1 MIVRFWGVR
10 GSSPTPLAPE
20 ELRNK
25 FAAIIQRVKPA
36 DLLNT
41 ETRQRFLSN
50 LPADLFGTAGGNTA
64 CIEVRTADNTMI
76 ILDTGTGLRELEK
89 RGKKFRDNIKE
100 YHIFMS
106 HFHYDHLLG
115 LPYFGAMYNPGVK
128 VTFYSPYP
136 AMQRI
141 LAKFMETPYHPVGW
155 DSFAADIKFRTLK
168 RNETLKLG
176 GAQISWIRRNHPNG
190 SMSYKVSEAGRSFIY
205 STDTELTE
213 KDFQRT
219 EKNVSYF
226 QGADAIVLDA
236 QYTLGEAIEKYNW
249 GHSSYSLAVEFVREF
264 AIRKLYLFHHEPLN
278 DDAVM
283 EGILRSAQW
292 FDSRL
297 EHKGGKSLE
306 IDLAREGHE
315 FEL

>member
-20 ELRNK
+20 ELRSK
-25 FAAIIQRVKPA
+25 IAAVVQRIKPA
-36 DLLNT
+36 HLKNSD
-41 ETRQRFLSN
+41 TRQQFLSS
-50 LPADLFGTAGGNTA
+50 LPPELFGTAGGNTA
-64 CIEVRTADNTMI
+64 CIEIRTADGTLI

-89 RGKKFRDNIKE
+89 RMRKYREKVTDI
-100 YHIFMS
+100 HIFLS

-115 LPYFGAMYNPGVK
+115 LPYFGSMYNPGVK

-141 LAKFMETPYHPVGW
+141 LSGFMKVPYHPVDW
-155 DSFAADIKFRTLK
+155 QSFAAGINFRTLK
-168 RNETLKLG
+168 MNETLKLG
-176 GAQISWIRRNHPNG
+176 GTEINWIRRNHPNG
-190 SMSYKVSEAGRSFIY
+190 SISYKITETGRSFIY

-213 KDFQRT
+213 KDFRRT

-226 QGADAIVLDA
+226 QNADAIVLDA

-264 AIRKLYLFHHEPLN
+264 AIKKLFLFHHEPLN
-278 DDAVM
+278 TDAEM

-292 FDSRL
+292 FDNRL
-297 EHKGGKSLE
+297 EHKSGSTLE
-306 IDLAREGHE
+306 IDLAREGYC

>member
-1 MIVRFWGVR
+1 MIIRFWGVR

-20 ELRNK
+20 DLRGK
-25 FAAIIQRVKPA
+25 IASIVQRIKPS
-36 DLLNT
+36 DLLNSD
-41 ETRQRFLSN
+41 TRQRFLSN
-50 LPADLFGTAGGNTA
+50 LPPDLFGTTGGNTA
-64 CIEVRTADNTMI
+64 CIEARTSDNTI
-76 ILDTGTGLRELEK
+76 IVFDTGTGLRELEK
-89 RGKKFRDNIKE
+89 RVRKFREKILE
-100 YHIFMS
+100 YHIFMT

-115 LPYFGAMYNPGVK
+115 LPYFGAFYNPKVK

-136 AMQRI
+136 AMERI
-141 LAKFMETPYHPVGW
+141 LSKFMEAPYHPVGW
-155 DSFAADIKFRTLK
+155 NSFNASFTFRVLK
-168 RNETLKLG
+168 PGEMVSLG
-176 GAQISWIRRNHPNG
+176 GAEIDWIKRNHPNG
-190 SMSYKVSEAGRSFIY
+190 SISYKITEKGRSFIY

-219 EKNVSYF
+219 AKNIAYF
-226 QGADAIVLDA
+226 QGADAIILDA

-264 AIRKLYLFHHEPLN
+264 NIGRLFLFHHEPLN
-278 DDAVM
+278 PDATL

-297 EHKGGKSLE
+297 EKKGGRTLA
-306 IDLAREGHE
+306 IDLAREGYA